1 VVLLSINF
9 VAFGSDHR
17 VGGIRVVGRV
27 HTIVC
32 CSLVILFRVNSI
44 SFGSYHCATPAV
56 IGRVY
61 TVACCPLVILLSI
74 SFGEFD
80 SDHNTGGVYTL
91 ALGK

>member
-1 VVLLSINF
+1 MVLLSINF
-9 VAFGSDHR
+9 IAFGSDNR

-32 CSLVILFRVNSI
+32 CSLVILLCVNSI
-44 SFGSYHCATPAV
+44 SFSSYHCATHAV

-74 SFGEFD
+74 SFGEFG
-80 SDHNTGGVYTL
+80 SDDNTGGVYTL